1 MKGLCLDKRN
11 ACNWNSGPGSAGDRR
26 GADDVAF
33 TRILVDWIVDPQAVG
48 GHPDHVFAMG
58 FSNGAS
64 MVPPQPSAQQESV
77 SSLCG
82 TQPAGFQA
90 VVELLCRVAATSLR
104 MYV

>member
-64 MVPPQPSAQQESV
+64 MVPPQPSAH
-77 SSLCG
+77 